1 MTTADALL
9 TLDRA
14 DFGWAGEAV
23 VRGVSGG
30 FTRGSMTAVL
40 GPNGVGKS
48 TLMKGLAGALAPLS
62 GSLDRPAARA
72 VAQAWLPQR
81 AELDLGFPIDV
92 HELVAM
98 GAWCRTGAWRGM
110 DATERR
116 RVAEAL
122 QRTGIES
129 LAGRRLDTLSGGQ
142 LQRALFARLLVQDAQ
157 LLLLDEPFAAVDRE
171 TVHSLCGLLRELHAE
186 GRTVIAV
193 LHDRAVA
200 RRYFDQT
207 LLLGREEGVGR
218 VQAWAPTVVA
228 LDAEAP

>member
-1 MTTADALL
+1 MAGDWF

-23 VRGVSGG
+23 VRGVSGS
-30 FTRGSMTAVL
+30 FVRGSMTAVL

-48 TLMKGLAGALAPLS
+48 TLMKGLAGALEPLAGKVS
-62 GSLDRPAARA
+62 RPPARS
-72 VAQAWLPQR
+72 VARAWLPQR

-98 GAWCRTGAWRGM
+98 GAWCRTGAWRGVG
-110 DATERR
+110 AAERR
-116 RVAEAL
+116 RVAEAM
-122 QRTGIES
+122 QRTGIEA

-171 TVHSLCGLLRELHAE
+171 TVHALCGLLRELNAE

-207 LLLGREEGVGR
+207 LLLAREDGAGR
-218 VQAWAPTVVA
+218 VRAWASTVVV